1 MKTSNKIIASVFAAL
16 LLAPSVNALK
26 AGAAVRYDE
35 LDNLFQATLNGIL
48 GYENVEEASIS
59 AEKEIL
65 YDINLEEL
73 GVLYSF
79 RCDEQEGFA
88 ILIDDG
94 ELKVTE
100 ITTDGSSPYE
110 DEATN
115 VYISEGLYWYN
126 DDGVFY
132 DCISDLPIS
141 EETIE
146 TVSETA
152 YFGAI
157 ELKYSSEQ
165 INYTYRSET
174 PYNILWSIPT
184 YDYGKLNGC
193 VPIAGTNLIAY
204 LDKTYPNLI
213 PDYEP
218 GTSFLGRYSFKSGN
232 DTIYAVSDILYA
244 DMGATISSGAT
255 ISDFRSGMKKYVNR
269 QGYNISFSSLMSWG
283 KIKFDTAKSVVQQG
297 KPIAL
302 FLSGHTSTTIT
313 TGEGYDMLNYE
324 TSNGNHAVAGFGCLE
339 VTYPT
344 AAVGMFSFSYAAS
357 SNGASLPNMQMTG
370 CVILFLPVFI
380 LFLALKDLFM
390 GNLTVG
396 GLKG

>member
-1 MKTSNKIIASVFAAL
+1 M
-16 LLAPSVNALK
+16 
-26 AGAAVRYDE
+26 
-35 LDNLFQATLNGIL
+35 
-48 GYENVEEASIS
+48 
-59 AEKEIL
+59 
-65 YDINLEEL
+65 
-73 GVLYSF
+73 
-79 RCDEQEGFA
+79 
-88 ILIDDG
+88 
-94 ELKVTE
+94 
-100 ITTDGSSPYE
+100 
-110 DEATN
+110 
-115 VYISEGLYWYN
+115 
-126 DDGVFY
+126 
-132 DCISDLPIS
+132 PIS

-339 VTYPT
+339 VTYT
-344 AAVGMFSFSYAAS
+344 FSNNSTRTDRYIHCAMGVGIYQNAYLNVGSAKINEA
-357 SNGASLPNMQMTG
+357 
-370 CVILFLPVFI
+370 
-380 LFLALKDLFM
+380 LAI
-390 GNLTVG
+390 TIS
-396 GLKG
+396 

>member
-59 AEKEIL
+59 AEKEML
-65 YDINLEEL
+65 YDIELNEL
-73 GVLYSF
+73 GVVYDF
-79 RCDEQEGFA
+79 IYNGQDGFA

-94 ELKVTE
+94 EVKVTE
-100 ITTDGSSPYE
+100 ITTDGSSPYS

-115 VYISEGLYWYN
+115 VYVSEGLYWYN
-126 DDGVFY
+126 DGGQFY

-141 EETIE
+141 DEAIE

-157 ELKYSSEQ
+157 EFKYSSEQ

-174 PYNILWSIPT
+174 PYNISWSIPM
-184 YDYGKLNGC
+184 YDYGDKNGC

-204 LDKTYPNLI
+204 LDKTFPNLI
-213 PDYEP
+213 PEYEP
-218 GTSFLGRYSFKSGN
+218 GTTFLGQYRFKSGN
-232 DTIYAVSDILYA
+232 DTIYAVSDTLYA
-244 DMGATISSGAT
+244 DMGVTTSKGAT

-283 KIKFDTAKSVVQQG
+283 KIKFDTAKSIVQQG

-302 FLSGHTSTTIT
+302 FLSGHTSTTIAT
-313 TGEGYDMLNYE
+313 DEGRDILNYE
-324 TSNGNHAVAGFGCLE
+324 SSNGNHAVAGFGCLE
-339 VTYPT
+339 VNYTFSNNSTRTDRYIHC
-344 AAVGMFSFSYAAS
+344 AMGVGLFQ
-357 SNGASLPNMQMTG
+357 NGYLNIGSAKINEA
-370 CVILFLPVFI
+370 
-380 LFLALKDLFM
+380 LAI
-390 GNLTVG
+390 TIS
-396 GLKG
+396 

>member
-94 ELKVTE
+94 VLKVTE
-100 ITTDGSSPYE
+100 ITTDGSSPYS

-115 VYISEGLYWYN
+115 VYVSEGLYWYN

-141 EETIE
+141 EEAIE

-232 DTIYAVSDILYA
+232 DTIYAVSDTLYA

-339 VTYPT
+339 VNYTFSNNSTRTDRYIHC
-344 AAVGMFSFSYAAS
+344 AMGVGIYQNAYLNVGSAKINEA
-357 SNGASLPNMQMTG
+357 
-370 CVILFLPVFI
+370 
-380 LFLALKDLFM
+380 LAI
-390 GNLTVG
+390 TIS
-396 GLKG
+396 